1 MDRCSEERKT
11 LANEFLE
18 CRKVIIALG
27 DETRQGII
35 MTLLTSDKV
44 GLRVGEIT
52 EKTHLSRP
60 AVSHHI
66 QILKDAGI
74 IAMRRKG
81 TKNFYYMSSDE
92 IEWSKLKRLVNHI
105 DEIIH
110 HAADENYPDNHL
122 GIGKE

>member
-74 IAMRRKG
+74 IAM
-81 TKNFYYMSSDE
+81 
-92 IEWSKLKRLVNHI
+92 L

-122 GIGKE
+122 GIGEE

>member
-52 EKTHLSRP
+52 EKHTCLVLRF
-60 AVSHHI
+60 HI
-66 QILKDAGI
+66 IFK
-74 IAMRRKG
+74 
-81 TKNFYYMSSDE
+81 S
-92 IEWSKLKRLVNHI
+92 
-105 DEIIH
+105 
-110 HAADENYPDNHL
+110 
-122 GIGKE
+122 